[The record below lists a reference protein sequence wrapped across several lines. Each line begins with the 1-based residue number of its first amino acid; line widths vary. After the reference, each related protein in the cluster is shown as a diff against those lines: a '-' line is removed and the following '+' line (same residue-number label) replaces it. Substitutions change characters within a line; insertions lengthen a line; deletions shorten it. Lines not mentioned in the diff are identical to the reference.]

1 MQFKDNGD
9 CIDIYDDGEISGTIF
24 IDDCGV
30 TFSTDCYF
38 CEEELKKIVKVM
50 ELARHRIP
58 KDIITFKDTENYI
71 EITKNSKYNGSINKN
86 DYVAYVGT
94 NNTSHDLTVIINKI
108 KELKK

>member
-1 MQFKDNGD
+1 MEFKDNGD

-24 IDDCGV
+24 IDDDGV
-30 TFSTDCYF
+30 TFSTNCYF
-38 CEEELKKIVKVM
+38 CEEELKKIIDVM
-50 ELARHRIP
+50 ESSKNRIK
-58 KDIITFKDTENYI
+58 KDIIAFRDTGNYI

-94 NNTSHDLTVIINKI
+94 NNSSDDLSVIINKI